1 LCLGLYQQQ
10 EGSVKLGGI
19 DLRQLHVAD
28 LRSHIGYVSQD
39 NYLFY
44 GSIRENIA
52 LGAPYVDGQSI
63 LRAANIAGVT
73 DFVRNHPSGFD
84 WQVGERGMNLSGG
97 QRQAVTI
104 ARALLL
110 DPQILILD
118 EPSSAMDNNA
128 EALLRQR
135 LMSILDEKTL
145 VLFTHRTSMLQ
156 LIDRL
161 VVMDSGKIVADG
173 PKADVIKALNE
184 GQVKVAIPHQA
195 R

>member
-1 LCLGLYQQQ
+1 
-10 EGSVKLGGI
+10 
-19 DLRQLHVAD
+19 
-28 LRSHIGYVSQD
+28 
-39 NYLFY
+39 
-44 GSIRENIA
+44 
-52 LGAPYVDGQSI
+52 PYVDGQSI